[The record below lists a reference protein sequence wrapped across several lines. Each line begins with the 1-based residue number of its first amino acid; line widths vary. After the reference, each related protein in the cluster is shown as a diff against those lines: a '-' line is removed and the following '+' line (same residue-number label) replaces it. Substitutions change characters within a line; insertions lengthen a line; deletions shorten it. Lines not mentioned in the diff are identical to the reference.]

1 MVKSI
6 LVNDNTHL
14 LIVQKQT
21 EMLEKRIRITLSDIT
36 ESAIHTG
43 LKEEK
48 LSDSLKTEIEELK
61 EEIKKLN
68 EI

>member
-21 EMLEKRIRITLSDIT
+21 EMLEKRIRKTLSDIT